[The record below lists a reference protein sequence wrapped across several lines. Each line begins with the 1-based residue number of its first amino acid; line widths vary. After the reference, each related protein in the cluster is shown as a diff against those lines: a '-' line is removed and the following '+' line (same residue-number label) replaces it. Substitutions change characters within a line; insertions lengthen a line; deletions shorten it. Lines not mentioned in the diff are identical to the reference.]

1 VAAALHSGA
10 CRREALSAVVRD
22 LGRRHGA
29 SRATSSFHP
38 SQGDSTMTSTFACAA
53 LAVALLTAPALSVQA
68 QEPAPKASTSQSIV
82 NLNSATAE
90 QLEGLPGIG
99 ARVAQRII
107 EYRTKNGGFKKVE
120 ELMKVQGIGERS
132 FLRLRS
138 LVTVAAAKTDDRQ

>member
-1 VAAALHSGA
+1 VPA
-10 CRREALSAVVRD
+10 AVVRD

-29 SRATSSFHP
+29 SPATSDIHP
-38 SQGDSTMTSTFACAA
+38 TQGDSIMTSTFVRAA
-53 LAVALLTAPALSVQA
+53 LALVLLTGPVLAHAQEAAAKAPA
-68 QEPAPKASTSQSIV
+68 PASAI
-82 NLNSATAE
+82 NLNTATPE

-99 ARVAQRII
+99 ARVAQRIV

-138 LVTVAAAKTDDRQ
+138 LVTVAAAKADDRQK